1 MRCRENNEAANM
13 NVMNANGRGESIKQ
27 MQQKWAVRA
36 ALGILVSI
44 WGRWRFCHCGADGD
58 TELL

>member
-1 MRCRENNEAANM
+1 M
-13 NVMNANGRGESIKQ
+13 NVMNANGKGESIKQ
-27 MQQKWAVRA
+27 KMQQKWAVRA

-44 WGRWRFCHCGADGD
+44 CHCGADGD

>member
-1 MRCRENNEAANM
+1 M
-13 NVMNANGRGESIKQ
+13 NVMNANGNGESIKQ
-27 MQQKWAVRA
+27 KMQQKWAVRA

-58 TELL
+58 TELMYP

>member
-1 MRCRENNEAANM
+1 MQREQRGSQHERHERKWQ
-13 NVMNANGRGESIKQ
+13 RGETQK

-58 TELL
+58 KAA